1 MQNLTCRSKRIIKL
15 VGGNKAFI
23 SKEDLRILLSGLS
36 NYQIDKI
43 FTEIRKKAVE
53 DISKA
58 GKIIPDKRLVPTKYA
73 LNYIKIYL
81 Q

>member
-1 MQNLTCRSKRIIKL
+1 MEKID
-15 VGGNKAFI
+15 KAFI

-36 NYQIDKI
+36 NYQINKI

>member
-1 MQNLTCRSKRIIKL
+1 MEKID
-15 VGGNKAFI
+15 KAFI
-23 SKEDLRILLSGLS
+23 SKEDLKILLSGLS
-36 NYQIDKI
+36 NYQVDKI

-53 DISKA
+53 EISKD